1 MRVYNCRSMCMYCNV
16 TGNKNAAFIFW
27 ETLPMY
33 VRNMDSEIVLS
44 GEQHTKSYIRAP
56 LLKVAPK
63 FL

>member
-1 MRVYNCRSMCMYCNV
+1 
-16 TGNKNAAFIFW
+16 
-27 ETLPMY
+27 MY